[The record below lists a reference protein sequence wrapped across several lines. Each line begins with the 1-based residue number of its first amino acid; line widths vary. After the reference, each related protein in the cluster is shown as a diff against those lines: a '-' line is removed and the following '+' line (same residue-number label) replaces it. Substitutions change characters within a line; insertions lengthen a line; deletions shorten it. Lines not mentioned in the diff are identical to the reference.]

1 MLLLV
6 LIAVSYVAVGL
17 PDSVLGTVWPAVY
30 EDLNLPVSM
39 AGYIGMTVSGCTVIS
54 CLLSTRFTAKFGTGL
69 VSAVS
74 ALMTAAALIGLSFSQ
89 SPVYF
94 FLLSV
99 PLGMGAGTVDSALN
113 GFVALYC
120 SNSQMSYLHCFY
132 GLGVTLSPYL
142 VSLCLADDNNW
153 RRAYLT
159 VGIIQTVISLLIF
172 FAVPYWRRKERN
184 NILKEESEPKTLTL
198 SQMIKMPSVVLSCIV
213 FYLICA
219 AEYTAGVWSSTFFAE
234 FKDFTPEKA
243 AKTAMLFYVGMTLGR
258 FMSGVFGN
266 KLGSK
271 RILYICVG
279 ILLSASVII
288 ALPLPSFVSAL
299 GLLLFG
305 FGMGPTFPNLSY
317 LVPSLFG
324 RDISSS
330 VIGVQL
336 ASTYVGI
343 MTLPPVFG
351 VLAEKVSAGVFPYF
365 LLIIICAFVIA
376 SVMMV
381 KSLKV
386 NIDKSSSK

>member
-6 LIAVSYVAVGL
+6 IIALSYVGVGL

-30 EDLNLPVSM
+30 SDLNLPVSL

-54 CLLSTRFTAKFGTGL
+54 CLLSTRLTAKFGTGL

-74 ALMTAAALIGLSFSQ
+74 ALMTALALIGLSLSQ
-89 SPVYF
+89 NPVYF
-94 FLLSV
+94 FLLSI

-159 VGIIQTVISLLIF
+159 VGLIQTVISLLIF
-172 FAVPYWRRKERN
+172 LAVPYWKKKEKTN
-184 NILKEESEPKTLTL
+184 LASEETAPKTLTL
-198 SQMIKMPSVVLSCIV
+198 KEMVKMPSVVLSCIV

-219 AEYTAGVWSSTFFAE
+219 TEYTAGVWSSTFFAE

-258 FMSGVFGN
+258 FMSGIFGN

-288 ALPLPSFVSAL
+288 ALPLPSFVAAV

-343 MTLPPVFG
+343 MTLPPLFG
-351 VLAEKVSAGVFPYF
+351 VLAEKVSAGLFPYF
-365 LLIIICAFVIA
+365 LFISLCAFVLA

-381 KSLKV
+381 KSLKKKDV
-386 NIDKSSSK
+386 NIDKN

>member
-6 LIAVSYVAVGL
+6 IIAVSYIAVGL

-30 EDLNLPVSM
+30 SDLNLPVSL

-54 CLLSTRFTAKFGTGL
+54 CLLSTRLTAKFGTGL

-74 ALMTAAALIGLSFSQ
+74 ALMTALALIGLSFSQ
-89 SPVYF
+89 SPVFF
-94 FLLSV
+94 FLLSI

-142 VSLCLADDNNW
+142 VSLCLSDDNNW
-153 RRAYLT
+153 RRAYIT
-159 VGIIQTVISLLIF
+159 VGLIQLTISFLIF
-172 FAVPYWRRKERN
+172 CAVPYWKKKEKKH
-184 NILKEESEPKTLTL
+184 IQQEETVPKTLTL
-198 SQMIKMPSVVLSCIV
+198 KEMAKMPSVVLSCIV

-219 AEYTAGVWSSTFFAE
+219 TEYTAGVWSSTFFAE
-234 FKDFTPEKA
+234 YKDFSPERA

-271 RILYICVG
+271 KILYICVG

-288 ALPLPSFVSAL
+288 ALPLPSVVAPA

-343 MTLPPVFG
+343 MTLPPLFG
-351 VLAEKVSAGVFPYF
+351 ILAEKVSAGIFPYF
-365 LLIIICAFVIA
+365 LFVLLCVFVLA

-381 KSLKV
+381 KSIKKKDI
-386 NIDKSSSK
+386 NIDNG

>member
-6 LIAVSYVAVGL
+6 IIAVSYIAVGL

-30 EDLNLPVSM
+30 NDLDLPVSL

-54 CLLSTRFTAKFGTGL
+54 CLLSTRLASKFGTGL

-74 ALMTAAALIGLSFSQ
+74 ALMTALALVGLSFSQ
-89 SPVYF
+89 SPVFF

-120 SNSQMSYLHCFY
+120 TNSQMSYLHCFY

-153 RRAYLT
+153 RRAYVT
-159 VGIIQTVISLLIF
+159 IGIIQLIISLLLF
-172 FAVPYWRRKERN
+172 FAVPYWRKKEKMN
-184 NILKEESEPKTLTL
+184 LLKEEAAPKALTL
-198 SQMIKMPSVVLSCIV
+198 KEMIKMPSVVLSCIV

-219 AEYTAGVWSSTFFAE
+219 TEYTAGVWSSTFFAE
-234 FKDFTPEKA
+234 YKELSPEKA
-243 AKTAMLFYVGMTLGR
+243 AKTAMLFYVGMTVGR
-258 FMSGVFGN
+258 FMSGVFGK

-279 ILLSASVII
+279 IILSGSVII
-288 ALPLPSFVSAL
+288 ALPFPPFAAAA
-299 GLLLFG
+299 GLLIFG

-330 VIGVQL
+330 VIGAQL
-336 ASTYVGI
+336 ASTYLGI
-343 MTLPPVFG
+343 MTLPPLFG
-351 VLAEKVSAGVFPYF
+351 VLAERVSAGLFPYF
-365 LLIIICAFVIA
+365 LLVLMCAFIIT
-376 SVMMV
+376 SVFMV
-381 KSLKV
+381 KSLKKKV
-386 NIDKSSSK
+386 